1 MSCYDLIV
9 GYYVGAA
16 SENLIGV
23 GVVSEKYTEVGTVS
37 DYIDIMSDN
46 IDIITDTND
55 TRTLKTM
62 TTNDKKYTYQGFRLY
77 PNPNKN
83 DQFGDMMM

>member
-62 TTNDKKYTYQGFRLY
+62 TTNDKNIPIRASDYIQTLIKMTSLVI
-77 PNPNKN
+77 
-83 DQFGDMMM
+83 